1 MDLNNTEEIT
11 FKITC
16 HKVKREHDTLEE
28 EEAVIITAVSSQS
41 KHTTVCQE

>member
-1 MDLNNTEEIT
+1 MDFNNTEEIT

-16 HKVKREHDTLEE
+16 HKVKREDDTLG

-41 KHTTVCQE
+41 KHITMCQE